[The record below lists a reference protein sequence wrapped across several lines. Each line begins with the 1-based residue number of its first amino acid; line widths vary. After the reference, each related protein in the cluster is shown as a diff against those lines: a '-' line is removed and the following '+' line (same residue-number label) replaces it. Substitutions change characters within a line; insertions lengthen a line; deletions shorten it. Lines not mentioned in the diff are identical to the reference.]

1 MLPAFTA
8 SLDIMGHL
16 QLHWTLWDIYS
27 FTGHYGTFTAS
38 LDIMG
43 HLQLHWTLWDIYSF
57 TGHYGTFTASLD
69 IMGHLQLHWTLWDIY
84 SFTGHYGTFTAS
96 LDIMGQP
103 CWAMCYASHKI
114 AAAQNEVALN
124 YHILIVRG
132 LNFIAVIFAATL
144 VEADIGVN
152 QNEYG

>member
-8 SLDIMGHL
+8 SLDIM
-16 QLHWTLWDIYS
+16 DIM
-27 FTGHYGTFTAS
+27 GHYGT
-38 LDIMG
+38 
-43 HLQLHWTLWDIYSF
+43 LW
-57 TGHYGTFTASLD
+57 
-69 IMGHLQLHWTLWDIY
+69 
-84 SFTGHYGTFTAS
+84 
-96 LDIMGQP
+96 DIMGQP

-114 AAAQNEVALN
+114 AAAQNEVALS

-144 VEADIGVN
+144 VEADICVN